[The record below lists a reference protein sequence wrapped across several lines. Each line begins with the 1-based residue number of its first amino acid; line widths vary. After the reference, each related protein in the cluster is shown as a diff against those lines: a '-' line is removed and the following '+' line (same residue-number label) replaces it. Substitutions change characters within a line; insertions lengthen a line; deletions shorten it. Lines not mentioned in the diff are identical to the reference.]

1 MKFIIDII
9 IVAIIIF
16 SVLIGAKKGFMK
28 IFLSVVAFLLSVYL
42 AYSFSPIVAEFVQ
55 TKFVAPKITESISE
69 SIGTGTE
76 KIREAIPSIVLNNA
90 DKVGVDIDSFIN
102 TASNST
108 TDSALEIAENFVET
122 HVNPLMIK
130 AISAVAAIVLFLVLS
145 ALLSLVAK
153 IINKIIKSSPADS
166 FNKFGGAL
174 LGAVNGLIFAA
185 ALCLIISVILNF
197 SSDGFLIVNS
207 ENANNS
213 LFYNFFIKLLYK

>member
-9 IVAIIIF
+9 IVAVIII
-16 SVLIGAKKGFMK
+16 SMLIGAKKGFMK

-55 TKFVAPKITESISE
+55 TKFVAPKITESICE
-69 SIGTGTE
+69 SVGTGTE

-90 DKVGVDIDSFIN
+90 DKVGIDVDNFIN

-108 TDSALEIAENFVET
+108 SDSALDIAENFVET

-130 AISAVAAIVLFLVLS
+130 AISAVAAIILFLILS

-153 IINKIIKSSPADS
+153 VINKIIKSSPANS

-197 SSDGFLIVNS
+197 SSDGFLVFNS

-213 LFYNFFIKLLYK
+213 FFYNFFIKLLYK